1 MRRFDPGPRLQVPP
15 SKINS
20 LSGLRLFST
29 AIHRCVFF
37 AFNRGKSAK
46 IGLNWGGGRTKTG
59 P

>member
-1 MRRFDPGPRLQVPP
+1 
-15 SKINS
+15 